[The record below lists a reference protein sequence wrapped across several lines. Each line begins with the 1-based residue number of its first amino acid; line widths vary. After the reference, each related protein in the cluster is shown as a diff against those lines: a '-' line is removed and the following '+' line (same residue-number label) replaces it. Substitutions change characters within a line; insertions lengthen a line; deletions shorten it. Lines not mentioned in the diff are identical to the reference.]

1 MSACTSIIG
10 AAAGIIALTTKSSSP
25 GMIGFSMS
33 NALAFSSSI
42 LSAVRCFNSLEV
54 QLNSFERVKEYMEM
68 KQEPSSRPEAEPPAA
83 WPTQGDLKVTELS
96 VKYSED
102 GPEVLNKISFEI
114 KPSERVGIVGRTGAG
129 KSSLALSLLRFTEI
143 SNGSIVI
150 NGLDVQKINLE
161 ALRQRITIVPQDP
174 ILFAGTIRTNLDPFG
189 GLDDTELQAALDGS
203 GLAGDKMDGVD
214 GGIASAATSGT
225 TTPTEAEPS
234 AAPLKR
240 IGLDTQITSGGGNLS
255 QGQRQ
260 LLAFARALIR
270 RSKLVIFDEVSTHH
284 TCEPSLPGRLP
295 KVPRNLMQIINVQS
309 RQRAQLICERK
320 AFYSNGTLSWLT
332 RFEKR
337 RANSRNHTHKFPRFN
352 FNNHRS

>member
-1 MSACTSIIG
+1 
-10 AAAGIIALTTKSSSP
+10 
-25 GMIGFSMS
+25 MIGFSMS
-33 NALAFSSSI
+33 NALSFSSSI
-42 LSAVRCFNSLEV
+42 LRAVRYFNSLEV
-54 QLNSFERVKEYMEM
+54 QLNSFERVKEYIEM
-68 KQEPSSRPEAEPPAA
+68 NQEPSSRPEAEPPAA

-129 KSSLALSLLRFTEI
+129 KSSLALSILRFTEI

-174 ILFAGTIRTNLDPFG
+174 ILFSGTIRTNLDPFG
-189 GLDDTELQAALDGS
+189 CLDDTELQAALDGS

-214 GGIASAATSGT
+214 SGIASAATSGT
-225 TTPTEAEPS
+225 TTPTEVGPS
-234 AAPLKR
+234 APLNKR

-270 RSKLVIFDEVSTHH
+270 RSKLVIFDEVSSHH
-284 TCEPSLPGRLP
+284 TCEQSFSGRLLM
-295 KVPRNLMQIINVQS
+295 VPRNLIQIINVKS
-309 RQRAQLICERK
+309 RQRAQLI
-320 AFYSNGTLSWLT
+320 
-332 RFEKR
+332 
-337 RANSRNHTHKFPRFN
+337 
-352 FNNHRS
+352 

>member
-1 MSACTSIIG
+1 MSRWIGIRSTSCTSIIG
-10 AAAGIIALTTKSSSP
+10 AAAGIIALTTKGSSP

-42 LSAVRCFNSLEV
+42 LRAVRYFNSLEV
-54 QLNSFERVKEYMEM
+54 QLNSFERVKEYIEM
-68 KQEPSSRPEAEPPAA
+68 KQEPSSRPEGEPPAA

-102 GPEVLNKISFEI
+102 SPEVLNKISFEI

-129 KSSLALSLLRFTEI
+129 KSSLALSILRFTEI

-174 ILFAGTIRTNLDPFG
+174 VLFSGTIRTNLDPTG
-189 GLDDTELQAALDGS
+189 CLDDTELQAALDGS

-214 GGIASAATSGT
+214 SGIASAATSGT
-225 TTPTEAEPS
+225 TTPTEADPS
-234 AAPLKR
+234 AAPNKPVS
-240 IGLDTQITSGGGNLS
+240 LDTQITSGGGNLS

-270 RSKLVIFDEVSTHH
+270 RSKLVIFDEVSSHH
-284 TCEPSLPGRLP
+284 TCELSLLGQLLM
-295 KVPRNLMQIINVQS
+295 VLRNPIQIINIQS
-309 RQRAQLICERK
+309 RQRARLI
-320 AFYSNGTLSWLT
+320 
-332 RFEKR
+332 
-337 RANSRNHTHKFPRFN
+337 
-352 FNNHRS
+352 

>member
-1 MSACTSIIG
+1 
-10 AAAGIIALTTKSSSP
+10 
-25 GMIGFSMS
+25 MIGFSMS
-33 NALAFSSSI
+33 NALSFSSSI
-42 LSAVRCFNSLEV
+42 LRAVRYFNSLEV
-54 QLNSFERVKEYMEM
+54 ELNSFERVKEYIEM
-68 KQEPSSRPEAEPPAA
+68 NQEPSSRPEGEPPAA

-129 KSSLALSLLRFTEI
+129 KSSLALSILRFTEI

-174 ILFAGTIRTNLDPFG
+174 ILFSGTIRTNLDPFG
-189 GLDDTELQAALDGS
+189 CLDDTELQAALDGS

-214 GGIASAATSGT
+214 SGIASAATSGT
-225 TTPTEAEPS
+225 TTPTEVGPS
-234 AAPLKR
+234 APLNKR

-270 RSKLVIFDEVSTHH
+270 RSKLVIFDEVSSHH
-284 TCEPSLPGRLP
+284 TCEQSFSGRLLM
-295 KVPRNLMQIINVQS
+295 VPRNLIQIINVQS
-309 RQRAQLICERK
+309 RQRARLI
-320 AFYSNGTLSWLT
+320 
-332 RFEKR
+332 
-337 RANSRNHTHKFPRFN
+337 
-352 FNNHRS
+352 

>member
-1 MSACTSIIG
+1 LSQWFGIRASACTSIIG
-10 AAAGIIALTTKSSSP
+10 AAAGIIALTTKGSSP
-25 GMIGFSMS
+25 GMIGFSMT

-42 LSAVRCFNSLEV
+42 LSTVRCFNLLEV
-54 QLNSFERVKEYMEM
+54 ELNSFERVKEYIEM

-114 KPSERVGIVGRTGAG
+114 KPGERVGVVGRTGAG

-161 ALRQRITIVPQDP
+161 ALRQRITIIPQDP
-174 ILFAGTIRTNLDPFG
+174 VLFSGTVRTNLDPFD

-203 GLAGDKMDGVD
+203 GLAGDRVDGVD
-214 GGIASAATSGT
+214 SGIASTATSSGT
-225 TTPTEAEPS
+225 ATPAEAEPS
-234 AAPLKR
+234 AALNNKR
-240 IGLDTQITSGGGNLS
+240 IRLDTQITSGGGNLS

-270 RSKLVIFDEVSTHH
+270 RSKLIIFDEVSSHH
-284 TCEPSLPGRLP
+284 AYEPFHLAS
-295 KVPRNLMQIINVQS
+295 
-309 RQRAQLICERK
+309 
-320 AFYSNGTLSWLT
+320 
-332 RFEKR
+332 
-337 RANSRNHTHKFPRFN
+337 RANYYTKG
-352 FNNHRS
+352 

>member
-1 MSACTSIIG
+1 
-10 AAAGIIALTTKSSSP
+10 
-25 GMIGFSMS
+25 MIGFSMS
-33 NALAFSSSI
+33 NALSFSSSI
-42 LSAVRCFNSLEV
+42 LRAVRYFNSLEV
-54 QLNSFERVKEYMEM
+54 QLNSFERVKEYIEM
-68 KQEPSSRPEAEPPAA
+68 NQEPSSRPEAEPPAA

-129 KSSLALSLLRFTEI
+129 KSSLALSILRFTEI

-174 ILFAGTIRTNLDPFG
+174 ILFSGTIRTNLDPFG
-189 GLDDTELQAALDGS
+189 CLDDTELQAALDGS

-214 GGIASAATSGT
+214 SGIASAATSGT
-225 TTPTEAEPS
+225 TTPTEVGPS
-234 AAPLKR
+234 APLNKR

-260 LLAFARALIR
+260 LLAFARALVR
-270 RSKLVIFDEVSTHH
+270 RSKLVIFDEVSSHH
-284 TCEPSLPGRLP
+284 TCEQSFSGRLLM
-295 KVPRNLMQIINVQS
+295 VPRNLIQIINVQS
-309 RQRAQLICERK
+309 RQRARLI
-320 AFYSNGTLSWLT
+320 
-332 RFEKR
+332 
-337 RANSRNHTHKFPRFN
+337 
-352 FNNHRS
+352 

>member
-1 MSACTSIIG
+1 
-10 AAAGIIALTTKSSSP
+10 
-25 GMIGFSMS
+25 
-33 NALAFSSSI
+33 
-42 LSAVRCFNSLEV
+42 
-54 QLNSFERVKEYMEM
+54 M

-114 KPSERVGIVGRTGAG
+114 KSGERVGIDGRTGAG

-143 SNGSIVI
+143 SNGSIII

-161 ALRQRITIVPQDP
+161 ALRQRITIIPQDP
-174 ILFAGTIRTNLDPFG
+174 ILFSGTIRTNLDPFG

-203 GLAGDKMDGVD
+203 GLAGDNVDGVD
-214 GGIASAATSGT
+214 SGIASAATSGT
-225 TTPTEAEPS
+225 ATPTETESGS
-234 AAPLKR
+234 APNSKR

-270 RSKLVIFDEVSTHH
+270 RSKLVIFDEATSSTDLKTDERIQETIRTSFPDSTLITIAHRLR
-284 TCEPSLPGRLP
+284 TVMSFDRIIVLDNLGNGGEIVEFDTPFNLLQNSEGMLYNLARKSGEFEELLKLAKGRD
-295 KVPRNLMQIINVQS
+295 
-309 RQRAQLICERK
+309 
-320 AFYSNGTLSWLT
+320 
-332 RFEKR
+332 
-337 RANSRNHTHKFPRFN
+337 
-352 FNNHRS
+352 